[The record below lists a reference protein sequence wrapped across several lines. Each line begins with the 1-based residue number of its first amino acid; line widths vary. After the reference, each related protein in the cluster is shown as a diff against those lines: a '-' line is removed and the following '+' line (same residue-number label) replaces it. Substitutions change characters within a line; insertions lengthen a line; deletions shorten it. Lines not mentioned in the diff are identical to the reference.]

1 LKYINENRF
10 SLGTVKFGMSY
21 GVGVMH
27 SQVPTETV
35 KNIVEAAWLSGCRTI
50 DTAMNYGQSE
60 QLLGGIG
67 VNKWKIYSKLP
78 GMPELSSAIFDWVH
92 NKIVTSLS
100 NLKVKKLHG
109 LLLHRPQDLFSH
121 NGDDLYNA
129 LLRIK
134 ALGLVDKIGVSIY
147 DPSELELITTN
158 FTFDIVQAPLNIID
172 RRLLKSG
179 WLSRLHKMGV
189 EVHVRSVF
197 LQGVLLMS
205 SAERPEYFQQW
216 NSLWEKWDKWLL
228 VNNLSPLQACLG
240 FLYDLKEIK
249 RIVVGADTPGQFIQV
264 VDNLICAISPPELF
278 SSNDLR
284 LINPSLWSHK

>member
-1 LKYINENRF
+1 MKCINENRF

-21 GVGVMH
+21 GVGAMH
-27 SQVPTETV
+27 SQVPTEIV

-50 DTAMNYGQSE
+50 DTAINYGQSE
-60 QLLGGIG
+60 RLLGGIG

-78 GMPELSSAIFDWVH
+78 GMPELSGTIFDWAH
-92 NKIVTSLS
+92 NKIVNSLS

-205 SAERPEYFQQW
+205 PAERPEYFQQW
-216 NSLWEKWDKWLL
+216 NSLWEEWDKWLL

-278 SSNDLR
+278 LSNDLR